1 MSQEKSHESRNDNI
15 EEESLPFFFNMLSYK
30 DFNRWTE
37 RSILKVPP
45 YITRPNSDAYKPRV
59 VSFGP
64 YHHGQDHLKR
74 MEAYKME
81 SLNRFAKR
89 TNSDPKQ
96 YLRKLRELRP
106 QLMAYYTFLNEE
118 WRGDEER
125 FLKLMVVDGCFLLEC
140 FRSDM
145 PALNDPLKNIFKGT
159 MGSHIRRDMLLIE
172 NQVPIQVLHIL
183 LEIYLGED
191 HQPVRVKL
199 VLAFLFK
206 FQQRVGW
213 LWYTLILTSIVCMQY
228 ACLFLTSIL
237 WGWYWKLQNKINYF
251 SSF

>member
-1 MSQEKSHESRNDNI
+1 MSQKKSHESINDNI
-15 EEESLPFFFNMLSYK
+15 EEGSLPLFFNMMGYK
-30 DFNRWTE
+30 DFNQWTK

-81 SLNRFAKR
+81 SLNRFANR

-96 YLRKLRELRP
+96 YLDKFRELMP

-140 FRSDM
+140 FRSEI
-145 PALNDPLKNIFKGT
+145 PSLNDPLKNIFRGT
-159 MGSHIRRDMLLIE
+159 MGSNIKRDMLLIE

-183 LEIYLGED
+183 LKIYLGEVI
-191 HQPVRVKL
+191 QPVRVGFA
-199 VLAFLFK
+199 LAFFFK
-206 FQQRVGW
+206 FQQWVGW
-213 LWYTLILTSIVCMQY
+213 L
-228 ACLFLTSIL
+228 
-237 WGWYWKLQNKINYF
+237 
-251 SSF
+251 

>member
-1 MSQEKSHESRNDNI
+1 
-15 EEESLPFFFNMLSYK
+15 MLSYK
-30 DFNRWTE
+30 DFNLWTK

-45 YITRPNSDAYKPRV
+45 YITRPNSDAYEPRV

-96 YLRKLRELRP
+96 YLLRLRELTP
-106 QLMAYYTFLNEE
+106 QLMTYYTFLNEE
-118 WRGDEER
+118 WRGDEDR

-140 FRSDM
+140 FRSDI

-199 VLAFLFK
+199 VLAFFFK
-206 FQQRVGW
+206 FQQRIGW
-213 LWYTLILTSIVCMQY
+213 L
-228 ACLFLTSIL
+228 
-237 WGWYWKLQNKINYF
+237 
-251 SSF
+251 

>member
-1 MSQEKSHESRNDNI
+1 MSQKKSHESINDNI
-15 EEESLPFFFNMLSYK
+15 EEGSLPLFFNMMGYK
-30 DFNRWTE
+30 DFNQWTK

-96 YLRKLRELRP
+96 YLDKLRELMP

-140 FRSDM
+140 FRSEI
-145 PALNDPLKNIFKGT
+145 PSLNDPLKNIFRGT
-159 MGSHIRRDMLLIE
+159 MGVQYQERHAPDWEPSAYTSSSHTAQNLPWGSPPAGKSRIRI
-172 NQVPIQVLHIL
+172 
-183 LEIYLGED
+183 G
-191 HQPVRVKL
+191 
-199 VLAFLFK
+199 FLF
-206 FQQRVGW
+206 
-213 LWYTLILTSIVCMQY
+213 
-228 ACLFLTSIL
+228 
-237 WGWYWKLQNKINYF
+237 
-251 SSF
+251 